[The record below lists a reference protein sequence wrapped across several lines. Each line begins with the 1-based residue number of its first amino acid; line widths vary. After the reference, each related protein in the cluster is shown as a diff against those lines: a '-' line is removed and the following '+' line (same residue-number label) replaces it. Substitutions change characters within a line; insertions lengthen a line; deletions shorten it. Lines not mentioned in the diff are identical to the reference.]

1 MYYEIA
7 LLSAGI
13 IGGIVI
19 MLAVM
24 NMGFM
29 RGWLRRKWIRSNK
42 DGWILLQRGNRY
54 GIVPVD
60 REDGM
65 AVIEVDGDRQYL
77 EGEDRML
84 NLDGVPFGLAL
95 EGPRDI
101 VDVEAAAASTEV
113 ADMTDIGGANMAK
126 DSFTLEEVADRIKVG
141 ELATDGGKV
150 TYLNPYIDL
159 DPKRIVDLRHITKL
173 FAHSGTSDTPRK
185 AAKNAI
191 EAERSI
197 QGRDFGQLV
206 QYGTI
211 VGAFLLGAITVEYI
225 AGSGGGGGGSINL
238 GMMIVYPWI

>member
-13 IGGIVI
+13 IRGIGT

-65 AVIEVDGDRQYL
+65 AVIEVDDERQYL
-77 EGEDRML
+77 EGENRML

-113 ADMTDIGGANMAK
+113 ADMTDIGGANMSK

-150 TYLNPYIDL
+150 TYLNPYLDL
-159 DPKRIVDLRHITKL
+159 DPNRIVDLRHITKL

-206 QYGTI
+206 QYGMI

-225 AGSGGGGGGSINL
+225 AGSGGGGGGGISL